1 MKIPKNVKRKLVA
14 NEVTSFEVPE
24 DRVRVVTYKKDGQ
37 EKTGVFFTLI
47 LNGVSIS
54 GCSVGTSQDGK
65 DFISLPSHVDQNG
78 KYRSD
83 IFFVFSDE
91 DADTILTEVERIIN
105 LPVE

>member
-1 MKIPKNVKRKLVA
+1 MKIPENVKKELVA

-37 EKTGVFFTLI
+37 EKTSVFFTLI

-54 GCSVGTSQDGK
+54 GCSVGTSKEGK
-65 DFISLPSHVDQNG
+65 DFISLPSYADKNG

-91 DADTILTEVERIIN
+91 DAAMILKEVERIIN